1 MCKTV
6 SVVFRGFL
14 FLKNNTL
21 NRKVH
26 LSKLHWCGDVQE
38 AYCACK
44 LQTED
49 LAQTVTLCLAL
60 LNVNLIPFLLLP
72 MCNTLSGRKRHVFG
86 GLNMGWHRK

>member
-60 LNVNLIPFLLLP
+60 LNVNLIPFFTSP
-72 MCNTLSGRKRHVFG
+72 NVQHIIRQEKTRFRWFEYGMA
-86 GLNMGWHRK
+86 